1 MNIITVFNYPDETR
15 YNDMFKIWL
24 TQAVLCKSHSK
35 CINDIIILTKKLNS
49 RLEEYIS
56 ALNCPEV
63 KIKTCDEFKLV
74 NPPTHKWNHNVGFKL
89 FNLCNEIEPYI
100 FIDAD
105 AIFLTTSL
113 DDSVAY
119 ASKERPVIG
128 VNHQTIPRH
137 TDKFSFKFINTGF
150 LIVSQPEFLNFNKI
164 MNTPLNHVCPGTD
177 QMLIYNYFK
186 TINYDYTHPMIHWG
200 WNSCAGYKKRLD
212 SGVIVS
218 DGIKETHEVHV
229 LHYWDEF
236 KPWIMKCDIYDSLLK
251 DINALDKIYIHIKTL
266 KFVNVIDLYFKCKS
280 FKQCKLQCKNKD
292 LIEDMSLVN
301 LYGTVYDSTV
311 SDTTFDFTI

>member
-1 MNIITVFNYPDETR
+1 
-15 YNDMFKIWL
+15 MFKIWL

-74 NPPTHKWNHNVGFKL
+74 NPPTQKWNHNVGFKL

-150 LIVSQPEFLNFNKI
+150 LIVSQPEF
-164 MNTPLNHVCPGTD
+164 P
-177 QMLIYNYFK
+177 
-186 TINYDYTHPMIHWG
+186 
-200 WNSCAGYKKRLD
+200 
-212 SGVIVS
+212 
-218 DGIKETHEVHV
+218 
-229 LHYWDEF
+229 
-236 KPWIMKCDIYDSLLK
+236 
-251 DINALDKIYIHIKTL
+251 
-266 KFVNVIDLYFKCKS
+266 
-280 FKQCKLQCKNKD
+280 
-292 LIEDMSLVN
+292 
-301 LYGTVYDSTV
+301 
-311 SDTTFDFTI
+311 